1 MRCLIRFFFFFE
13 KWIKHGLLRK
23 GWFMVFGGMVRF
35 VFIDVGMTETCN
47 PTGLC
52 TTWQSAHLVRV
63 STACVRTCS
72 RFSHDTAKR
81 TYSLLLRSTSHS
93 SVSSHHFCQ
102 RRLQQTIL
110 VHRDTMISRLHQSII
125 NYSRTPSHRTA
136 FLLQLEN
143 IA

>member
-1 MRCLIRFFFFFE
+1 MRCLIRFFFFLWKMNKTWSFE
-13 KWIKHGLLRK
+13 ERLIHG
-23 GWFMVFGGMVRF
+23 FCGMVRF